1 MQSLLFNLAI
11 DWVMRQATRE
21 TNGIEQS
28 LLSMLEDLDFADDLA
43 QAGSDPE
50 QNQVAQQICES
61 TWLQDRPEEN

>member
-1 MQSLLFNLAI
+1 
-11 DWVMRQATRE
+11 
-21 TNGIEQS
+21 
-28 LLSMLEDLDFADDLA
+28 MLEDLDFADDLA